1 MYKKITKC
9 RICGNSNLAKIM
21 DLGTMKLTGVFPLP
35 DEEVEE
41 GPLELTKCDGEGVC
55 GLVQLVHSFEAE
67 KMYGGGYGYR
77 SGLNISMVNHLREI
91 TSEIRNR
98 VEIKKEDLII
108 DIGSNDGTLLG
119 TYIDAGV
126 DCTFV
131 GIDPTGEKFK
141 KYYKEG
147 IALEPQFFEADLI
160 KKKYPS
166 RKAKVITSIA
176 MFYDLEDPVHFAKD
190 IAEILEK
197 DRIWVMEQSYL
208 PLMIETNSYDTIC
221 HEHLEFYTLKQI
233 EWIAEKAALKVIDV
247 VTNDINGGSFR
258 VILAKENA
266 MFKVSEAVL
275 KMRKSEEDNGYNTLE
290 AFEGFHKAVLNH
302 KEILIDFLKKCKQEG
317 KVVLG
322 YGASTK
328 GNVVLQYCGITSEL
342 LPAIA
347 EVNSDKYGHV
357 TPGTNIPIISEEE
370 AKGMNPDYF
379 LALPWHFKDNILE
392 KEAEYILHSGCKFVF
407 YLPEFEIK

>member
-9 RICGNSNLAKIM
+9 RICGNSNLVKIM
-21 DLGTMKLTGVFPLP
+21 DLGTMMLTGVFPLP
-35 DEEVEE
+35 DEEIEE
-41 GPLELTKCDGEGVC
+41 GPLELTKCDGDDVC

-77 SGLNISMVNHLREI
+77 SGLNLSMINHLKEI

-98 VEIKKEDLII
+98 IEIKKEDFIV

-131 GIDPTGEKFK
+131 GIDPTGEKFR

-176 MFYDLEDPVHFAKD
+176 MFYDLENPVHFAED
-190 IAEILEK
+190 IAEILEE
-197 DRIWVMEQSYL
+197 DGIWVMEQSYL

-233 EWIAEKAALKVIDV
+233 EWIAEKASLKVIDV
-247 VTNDINGGSFR
+247 MTNDINGGSFR
-258 VILAKENA
+258 VILAKKSA
-266 MFKVSEAVL
+266 MFKASEAVL
-275 KMRKSEEDNGYNTLE
+275 KMRKSEEANGYNSLQ
-290 AFEGFHKAVLNH
+290 AFDGFHKAVINH
-302 KEILIDFLKKCKQEG
+302 KETLIDFLKKCKQEG

-328 GNVVLQYCGITSEL
+328 GNVVLQYCNITSEL

-357 TPGTNIPIISEEE
+357 TPGTNIPIISETD
-370 AKGMNPDYF
+370 AKNMNPDYF
-379 LALPWHFKDNILE
+379 LALPWHFKENILE
-392 KEAEYILHSGCKFVF
+392 KEAEYILSSGCKFVF
-407 YLPEFEIK
+407 YLPEFEII